1 MFISNETIF
10 IIFLISLIIIANIC
24 NINKREPFSNLF
36 NQDLYYP
43 DVDCLQDKSCIIKPN
58 NDSYYD
64 YNINCKKN
72 KLLKDKYYHNV
83 NNKNKIIETFDGRGY
98 YDRENKIYYKTN
110 SPGQISKNTE
120 CSYGFIKN
128 KDGYCEQITN

>member
-43 DVDCLQDKSCIIKPN
+43 DIDCVRDETCIIKPN
-58 NDSYYD
+58 NKSFFD
-64 YNINCKKN
+64 YNTNCKKN
-72 KLLKDKYYHNV
+72 NLMNDTYYEKV
-83 NNKNKIIETFDGRGY
+83 NNVIESFDGTAYYDRKNKIF
-98 YDRENKIYYKTN
+98 YKTD
-110 SPGQISKNTE
+110 SPGLTQE
-120 CSYGFIKN
+120 DEQSYGYIKN
-128 KDGYCEQITN
+128 KEDNYQQITY